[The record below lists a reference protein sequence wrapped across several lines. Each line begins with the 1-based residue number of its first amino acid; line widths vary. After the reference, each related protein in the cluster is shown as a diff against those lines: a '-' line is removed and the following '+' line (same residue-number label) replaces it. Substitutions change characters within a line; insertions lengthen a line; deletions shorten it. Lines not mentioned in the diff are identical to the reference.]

1 MDKCMNKCIDEGW
14 IYAVLNFINKYS
26 KCIINKIDNIQFT
39 NLPNDNIFL
48 IIN

>member
-14 IYAVLNFINKYS
+14 IYAVLNFLNKYS
-26 KCIINKIDNIQFT
+26 KCIIQNSIQFT